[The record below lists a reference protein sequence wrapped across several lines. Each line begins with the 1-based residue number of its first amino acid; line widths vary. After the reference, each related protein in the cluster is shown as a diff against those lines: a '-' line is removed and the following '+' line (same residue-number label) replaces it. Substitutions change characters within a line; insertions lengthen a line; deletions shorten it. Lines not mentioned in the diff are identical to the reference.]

1 MSIGASRPDQIVAEA
16 QSPVLSVAGLTTS
29 FLRERQW
36 IPVVRSVSFD
46 VAPRETVAIVGESG
60 SGKSVTALSIM
71 RLIPRESG
79 RIEGRITLAGRDL
92 LTLPEADM
100 KDIRGDDV
108 AMIFQEP
115 MTSLNPVLTIGFQ
128 IAEALIQHR
137 GLSRAAAEAETIRL
151 LDRVRIPAAKS
162 RFHEHP
168 HRFSGGMRQRVM
180 IAMALACKP
189 KLLIADEPTTAL
201 DVTIQAQILQLL
213 KELQQEEGM
222 SILFIT
228 HDMGVVAEIADR
240 TVVMYGGQAV
250 ETDATSRIFA
260 APSHPYTRALL
271 AAVPRLGSMDGR
283 TRPMRFPIVDKVTG
297 TSDEPTETPD
307 TVSIAERPLLEVSNL
322 TTRFPIRSG
331 LFGKVSG
338 RVHAVENISFTLR
351 AGETL
356 ALVGE
361 SGCGK
366 STTGRSILKLTEPDA
381 GTVLID
387 GQDVLAMN
395 GRTLRDF
402 RKHMQIVFQD
412 PFASLNPR
420 MSVGTAVA
428 APLLANGLATTS
440 QARDKV
446 ADLLVRVGLTAD
458 MAARFPHEFSGG
470 QRQRICIAR
479 ALALGPKLIVA
490 DEAVSAL
497 DVSVKAQVVNLM
509 LDLQASMGLAYLFI
523 SHDIAV
529 VERMSHR
536 VAVMYLGEIVEI
548 GPRAALFGN
557 PQHPYTKK
565 LMAAVPVPDPARRG
579 TRREVANDEIRSPV
593 RAPDYQPP
601 ARQYREVSPGH
612 AVQVWG
618 EEWSA

>member
-1 MSIGASRPDQIVAEA
+1 MSSGASRSDQVVAEA
-16 QSPVLSVAGLTTS
+16 QAPVLSVAGLTTS

-36 IPVVRSVSFD
+36 IPVVRNVSFD
-46 VAPRETVAIVGESG
+46 IAARETVAIVGESG

-71 RLIPRESG
+71 RLIPKESG
-79 RIEGRITLAGRDL
+79 RVEGRIMLAGRDL
-92 LTLPEADM
+92 LTLPDASM
-100 KDIRGDDV
+100 KDIRGNEI

-189 KLLIADEPTTAL
+189 RLLIADEPTTAL
-201 DVTIQAQILQLL
+201 DVTIQAQILELL

-222 SILFIT
+222 SVLFIT

-260 APSHPYTRALL
+260 APLHPYTRALL

-297 TSDEPTETPD
+297 TSDEPAETPD
-307 TVSIAERPLLEVSNL
+307 TVSVTERPLLEVSNL

-366 STTGRSILKLTEPDA
+366 STTGRSILKLIEPDN

-387 GQDVLAMN
+387 GKDVLAMN

-420 MSVGTAVA
+420 MSVGTAIA
-428 APLLANGLATTS
+428 APLLANGLATAA
-440 QARDKV
+440 QAREKV

-458 MAARFPHEFSGG
+458 MVARFPHEFSGG

-548 GPRAALFGN
+548 GPRAAVFGN

-565 LMAAVPVPDPARRG
+565 LMAAVPVPDPVRRG
-579 TRREVANDEIRSPV
+579 TKREVANDEIRSPV
-593 RAPDYQPP
+593 RAPDYLPP
-601 ARQYREVSPGH
+601 VRQYRDVSPGH
-612 AVQVWG
+612 VVQIWG
-618 EEWSA
+618 EEWSV

>member
-1 MSIGASRPDQIVAEA
+1 MSMGASRSDQIVAEA
-16 QSPVLSVAGLTTS
+16 QAPVLSVAGLTTS

-36 IPVVRSVSFD
+36 IPVVRNVSFD
-46 VAPRETVAIVGESG
+46 IAPRETVAIVGESG

-71 RLIPRESG
+71 RLLPKESG
-79 RIEGRITLAGRDL
+79 RCDGRISLAGRDL
-92 LTLPEADM
+92 LTLPEASM
-100 KDIRGDDV
+100 KDIRGNDV

-201 DVTIQAQILQLL
+201 DVTIQAQILELL

-240 TVVMYGGQAV
+240 TIVMYGGQAV
-250 ETDATSRIFA
+250 ETDATARIFA

-283 TRPMRFPIVDKVTG
+283 PRPMRFPIVDKVTG
-297 TSDEPTETPD
+297 TSDEPAETPD
-307 TVSIAERPLLEVSNL
+307 TVSSAERPLLEVSNL

-387 GQDVLAMN
+387 GQDVLAMS

-420 MSVGTAVA
+420 MSVGTAIA
-428 APLLANGLATTS
+428 APLLANGLATAS

-548 GPRAALFGN
+548 GPRAAVFGN

-579 TRREVANDEIRSPV
+579 SKREVAGGEIRSPV

-601 ARQYREVSPGH
+601 VRQYREVSPGH
-612 AVQVWG
+612 VVQVWG

>member
-1 MSIGASRPDQIVAEA
+1 MSIGASRSDQVVAEA
-16 QSPVLSVAGLTTS
+16 QAPVLSVAGLTTA
-29 FLRERQW
+29 FLGERQW
-36 IPVVRSVSFD
+36 IPVVRDVSFD
-46 VAPRETVAIVGESG
+46 VVAKETVAIVGESG

-71 RLIPRESG
+71 RLIPKENG
-79 RIEGRITLAGRDL
+79 RIEGRVTLAGREL
-92 LTLPEADM
+92 LTLPEASM
-100 KDIRGDDV
+100 KDIRGNDV

-201 DVTIQAQILQLL
+201 DVTIQAQILELL

-250 ETDATSRIFA
+250 ETDNTSRIFA
-260 APSHPYTRALL
+260 APSHPYTSALL

-283 TRPMRFPIVDKVTG
+283 VRPMRFPIVDKMTG
-297 TSDEPTETPD
+297 TSDEPAETPD

-366 STTGRSILKLTEPDA
+366 STTGRSILKLTEPDS

-402 RKHMQIVFQD
+402 RKRMQIVFQD

-420 MSVGTAVA
+420 MSVGTAIA
-428 APLLANGLATTS
+428 APLLANGLATAS

-536 VAVMYLGEIVEI
+536 VAVMYLGEIVET
-548 GPRAALFGN
+548 GPRAAVFGN

-565 LMAAVPVPDPARRG
+565 LMAAVPVPDPSRRG
-579 TRREVANDEIRSPV
+579 TRRAASNDEIRSPV

-601 ARQYREVSPGH
+601 VRQYREVSPGH
-612 AVQVWG
+612 VIQVWG

>member
-1 MSIGASRPDQIVAEA
+1 MSIGANSSNQVVADA
-16 QSPVLSVAGLTTS
+16 QVPVLSVADLTTS
-29 FLRERQW
+29 FLREGRW
-36 IPVVRSVSFD
+36 LPVVRNVSFD
-46 VAPRETVAIVGESG
+46 IAPRETVAIVGESG

-71 RLIPRESG
+71 RLIPKESG

-92 LTLPEADM
+92 LALPETSM
-100 KDIRGDDV
+100 KDIRGNDV

-151 LDRVRIPAAKS
+151 LDRVRIPAARS

-180 IAMALACKP
+180 IAMALACRP

-201 DVTIQAQILQLL
+201 DVTIQAQILELL

-250 ETDATSRIFA
+250 ETDTTMRIFD

-271 AAVPRLGSMDGR
+271 SAVPRLGSMAGR
-283 TRPMRFPIVDKVTG
+283 PRPMRFPIVDKVTG
-297 TSDEPTETPD
+297 SSDEPAETPD

-338 RVHAVENISFTLR
+338 RVHAVENVSFTLR

-387 GQDVLAMN
+387 GQDVLAMS

-420 MSVGTAVA
+420 MSVGTAIA
-428 APLLANGLATTS
+428 APLLANGLATAS

-509 LDLQASMGLAYLFI
+509 LDLQAGMGLAYLFI

-548 GPRAALFGN
+548 GPRASVFGN

-565 LMAAVPVPDPARRG
+565 LMAAVPVPDPSRRGARRN
-579 TRREVANDEIRSPV
+579 VANDEIRSPV

-612 AVQVWG
+612 VVQVWG